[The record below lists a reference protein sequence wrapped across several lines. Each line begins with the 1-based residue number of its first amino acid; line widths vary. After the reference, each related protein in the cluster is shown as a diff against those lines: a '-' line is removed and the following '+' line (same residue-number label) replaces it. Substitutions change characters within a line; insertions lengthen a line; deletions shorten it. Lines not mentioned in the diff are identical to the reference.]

1 MEEKSI
7 FFDELSTTKYYYDA
21 LGRRMRKVVS
31 DKENSSDSF
40 ERRYVYDGQEI
51 LAEYDS
57 NSVIGVYTH
66 STLRTDD
73 VLAVDVK
80 SSKLASSTGSYFY
93 LKDALGSVVDIVD
106 GSGNLVQHYSYSS
119 FGKILKIVD
128 GSGNDITNSS
138 VVKTSYGFTNREHD
152 VESGMMYYRARYMM
166 PEIGRFIQEDPHPGI
181 DEKPR
186 TFTSKYIYAVNNPN
200 SWVDPSGEFIFTAMA
215 IGAVIGG
222 AMAASSGGNIL
233 EGALIGAVAGAAGGY
248 MGYYAGLAAGGGLA
262 GGIAG
267 FVVGAVTGAFT
278 GGVTGGLINVAKGGG
293 FEDGFHKGAKVGMVA
308 GGAAGTY
315 TGYNAW
321 NIALEK
327 ATAKTALNLGRCSAI
342 VGGAIVAAKV
352 AAVAVTAYTVAGTL
366 AWHTVNITAGSALG
380 AGVAETVSTHC
391 LSSGFSLW

>member
-1 MEEKSI
+1 SSVINQFIYTRDNLGNRTSIISSRGTASYGYDDESQLNSVSNSEITGDYATESFNYDDLGNRLNDRLGNYVYDNKSQRLTEDYKHFYLYDQNGNLTSI
-7 FFDELSTTKYYYDA
+7 QERGMTGNFKNLTYSSENQLVKIQEYKNSLLTKETFYYYDA

-40 ERRYVYDGQEI
+40 ERGYVYDGQEI

-267 FVVGAVTGAFT
+267 
-278 GGVTGGLINVAKGGG
+278 
-293 FEDGFHKGAKVGMVA
+293 
-308 GGAAGTY
+308 
-315 TGYNAW
+315 
-321 NIALEK
+321 
-327 ATAKTALNLGRCSAI
+327 
-342 VGGAIVAAKV
+342 
-352 AAVAVTAYTVAGTL
+352 
-366 AWHTVNITAGSALG
+366 
-380 AGVAETVSTHC
+380 
-391 LSSGFSLW
+391 